1 MFLSGNPK
9 KWRWSFYINFDTKHK
24 EKVEGYA
31 KTKEIA
37 LDMALKELSKWFDVD
52 GVDCNS
58 CQIFIMKSYPMDFN
72 V

>member
-1 MFLSGNPK
+1 MFLSENPK
-9 KWRWSFYINFDTKHK
+9 KWHWSFYISFDSKNK

-52 GVDCNS
+52 EVDCNS
-58 CQIFIMKSYPMDFN
+58 CQIFIMKSNPSDFN